1 MDENEEAWSDDLT
14 VATLQ
19 EGYAG
24 DRIFSSVYD
33 LIRKC
38 GCRLMMKSNPH
49 TEGFGHIGVSTTTA
63 AQLCRTGIVTI
74 RSRSLEDLSWAAHE
88 AIHFLCG
95 DVSLE
100 DELGMM
106 ALEWLL
112 YNGVQK
118 KRDRHDLLLNLSG
131 TGLAGC
137 EMRDIVYEYGG
148 FDFFL
153 GEEWKEIMWDAQQLS
168 YVDEHRNIH
177 PYMLQ
182 RLTD

>member
-1 MDENEEAWSDDLT
+1 MDENEVAWSDDQT
-14 VATLQ
+14 VATLE
-19 EGYAG
+19 EGYEG

-38 GCRLMMKSNPH
+38 GCRLMMKSNPN
-49 TEGFGHIGVSTTTA
+49 TEGFGHIGSSPDGA
-63 AQLCRTGIVTI
+63 AQLCLTGIITI
-74 RSRSLEDLSWAAHE
+74 RSRSLADLAWAAHE

-95 DVSLE
+95 DISLE

-118 KRDRHDLLLNLSG
+118 KADRQALILFLSG
-131 TGLAGC
+131 TGLAGVQMC
-137 EMRDIVYEYGG
+137 DLVCEYGG

-177 PYMLQ
+177 PDILQ